1 MAKLHSSEQE
11 DTQVVTR
18 SEREKCWIARDK
30 YFACLD
36 KNRIMSVVNQDSSM
50 CANERSDVDSLCRQS
65 WVDYF
70 IQRRERNLQID
81 AMKRLRTQQAYDELE
96 ARESASR
103 EELRNKFVKR

>member
-1 MAKLHSSEQE
+1 MEKLHPPERE

-18 SEREKCWIARDK
+18 LEREKCWIARDK

-36 KNRIMSVVNQDSSM
+36 KNRIMSVANQDSSV

-81 AMKRLRTQQAYDELE
+81 AMKRFRTQQAYDELE
-96 ARESASR
+96 AREAASK

>member
-1 MAKLHSSEQE
+1 MAKLDSSERE
-11 DTQVVTR
+11 GTQVVTR

-36 KNRIMSVVNQDSSM
+36 KNRITSVANQDSSV

-70 IQRRERNLQID
+70 IQRRERTLQID
-81 AMKRLRTQQAYDELE
+81 AMKRYRMQQAHEELE
-96 ARESASR
+96 AREAASR

>member
-1 MAKLHSSEQE
+1 MSKIHSSERE
-11 DTQVVTR
+11 DAQVVTR

-36 KNRIMSVVNQDSSM
+36 KNRIMNVATQDASM
-50 CANERSDVDSLCRQS
+50 CASERSAVDSTCRQS

-81 AMKRLRTQQAYDELE
+81 AMQRYQTQQAYDDLAVRE
-96 ARESASR
+96 AASR